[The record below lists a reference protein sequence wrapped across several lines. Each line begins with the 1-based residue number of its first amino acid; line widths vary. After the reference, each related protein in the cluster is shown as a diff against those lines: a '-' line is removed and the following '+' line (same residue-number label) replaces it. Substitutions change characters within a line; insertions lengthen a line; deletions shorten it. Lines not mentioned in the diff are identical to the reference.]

1 MSERVDHI
9 WKMKKVKEAVAML
22 ILKLCLLANLAGL
35 SHGALQLGFYRGKCG
50 IADVEMIV
58 AGVVTARFIRD
69 PTIVAALIRLQ
80 FHDCFVNVSF
90 YFPMHRFL
98 LRTRITLFAFRVLTN
113 NFIYCLKTSMK
124 QET

>member
-9 WKMKKVKEAVAML
+9 WKTKKVKQAVALL
-22 ILKLCLLANLAGL
+22 ILRLCLLTNIAGL
-35 SHGALQLGFYRGKCG
+35 SHGTLQVGFYRGKCG

-69 PTIVAALIRLQ
+69 PTVVAALIRLQ

-90 YFPMHRFL
+90 HFPKHIFL
-98 LRTRITLFAFRVLTN
+98 LKFRTALFAFHAPTN
-113 NFIYCLKTSMK
+113 THSKSILSSP
-124 QET
+124 